1 MSIREYTD
9 SNRVEWRVWDVT
21 PAHLHPATRGED
33 FMGNLQ
39 DGWLVFESDREKRRL
54 EAPYPAAW
62 RDFDLPGLEALR
74 ARATVV
80 LRRRP
85 STPSGQQRAIT
96 TAELEKEAERGSDAL
111 RTFSSPQGREWT
123 VRFHECLDREGGEK
137 KVLRFSAGDIVV
149 ELLEWPHGWER
160 LSVAEYAIL
169 LLDAEPPRRRKA
181 KGPQR
186 RRDDRAE

>member
-39 DGWLVFESDREKRRL
+39 DGWLAFESAREKRRL
-54 EAPYPAAW
+54 EAPYPASW
-62 RDFDLPGLEALR
+62 REFELPDLEALCQ
-74 ARATVV
+74 RATLVM
-80 LRRRP
+80 RRRP
-85 STPSGQQRAIT
+85 STPSGQRRAIA

-111 RTFSSPQGREWT
+111 RTFTSPRGREWT
-123 VRFHECLDREGGEK
+123 VRIHECLDREGAGQ
-137 KVLRFSAGDIVV
+137 KVLRFSTGDIVV
-149 ELLEWPHGWER
+149 ELLEWPHEWEH
-160 LSVAEYAIL
+160 LTVAEYAML